1 VGRAVPTK
9 ATVKSARKG
18 AMGSKKGQKCRL
30 HRLAIV
36 VSDGNDGEEADDSDG
51 GFVAIVKRDFKWQTR
66 SPKDHFEKLLE
77 ATDPH
82 HPYPVKH
89 KLRDCSMMK
98 KFMMSGALSRDDK
111 PGGDLG
117 GTSVTPIPDE
127 AEIMAI
133 SG

>member
-18 AMGSKKGQKCRL
+18 AMCSKKGQKCRP

-36 VSDGNDGEEADDSDG
+36 ASDGNDREEADDSDR
-51 GFVAIVKRDFKWQTR
+51 GFVLTVKRDFKWQTR
-66 SPKDHFEKLLE
+66 PPKDHFEKLLG
-77 ATDPH
+77 ATGHH
-82 HPYPVKH
+82 HPYPVKY

-98 KFMMSGALSRDDK
+98 KFMMLGALSRDDK
-111 PGGDLG
+111 PGGDRG

-127 AEIMAI
+127 ADIMAI